1 MPVNAFSTT
10 SYAIQYRL
18 VTENGHTSYTGIRPL
33 TVDFRIT
40 DLPLYKSDQPTV
52 VYCTDT
58 YPPQVNGVSVV
69 TGLAVAG
76 LRKRGWRV
84 VVIAPRYPKEP
95 QIGVRQFVND
105 FGTADHHVEIPSV
118 PFPPY
123 PDIRLAAPAYGRIAD
138 TIQSFKPDLVHCATE
153 FMIGR
158 LGQTAALRAGVPLAT
173 SYHTDFA
180 RYTEAY
186 GAPQLRKAVS
196 GYIARFHRRGVRTY
210 TPSEAA
216 RGDLLDLGVQD
227 VEVWGRTID
236 IRAFSPDK
244 YDPLLRVLNGWE
256 RKFVLLHVGRLAAE
270 KGVHRIL
277 DAFAVARDLL
287 PVGSIHLVIAGGGP
301 EEAALRRAAPPD
313 VTFLG
318 VLDRERALPQLYASA
333 DAFVLTSLTETLGLV
348 VLEAMASGLPVIATP
363 AGGVA
368 EHLHHGENGLAY
380 PPGDVREM
388 AHAMVRLVMNP
399 DIRDKLALGARE
411 TAEGLNWEGELD
423 RLDASYREILGLR
436 QGISKVEWP
445 RVRLSGLFPV
455 VSPRRQH

>member
-1 MPVNAFSTT
+1 MAVNAFRTG
-10 SYAIQYRL
+10 SYAVQYRF
-18 VTENGHTSYTGIRPL
+18 VTENGHTGYTAARALG
-33 TVDFRIT
+33 VDQWIT
-40 DLPLYKSDQPTV
+40 SLPRYKSDQPTV

-84 VVIAPRYPKEP
+84 VVIAPRYPRVPK
-95 QIGVRQFVND
+95 IGVRQFVND
-105 FGTADHHVEIPSV
+105 FGVADLHVEIPSV

-123 PDIRLAAPAYGRIAD
+123 PDIRLAAPAYGRIRR
-138 TIQSFKPDLVHCATE
+138 TIEAVQPDLVHCATE

-158 LGQTAALRAGVPLAT
+158 LGEAAALRNGIPLAT

-186 GAPQLRKAVS
+186 GAPRLKRVVS
-196 GYIARFHRRGVRTY
+196 NYIARFHQRAMRTY
-210 TPSEAA
+210 TPSAAA
-216 RGDLLDLGVQD
+216 RADLLELGLKD

-236 IRAFSPDK
+236 IRSFSPDK
-244 YDPLLRVLNGWE
+244 YDSLVRVLHGWE

-277 DAFAVARDLL
+277 EAFAIARALL
-287 PVGSIHLVIAGGGP
+287 PAGSLHLVIAGGGP
-301 EEAALRRAAPPD
+301 EESALRRAAPPD

-318 VLDRERALPQLYASA
+318 VLDRQRVLPQLYASV

-368 EHLHHGENGLAY
+368 EHLRHGENGLAY

-399 DIRDKLALGARE
+399 ALRDRLALGARK

-423 RLDASYREILGLR
+423 RLDASYREILALS
-436 QGISKVEWP
+436 QGIEIAQAN
-445 RVRLSGLFPV
+445 LSLA
-455 VSPRRQH
+455 S

>member
-1 MPVNAFSTT
+1 M
-10 SYAIQYRL
+10 
-18 VTENGHTSYTGIRPL
+18 
-33 TVDFRIT
+33 
-40 DLPLYKSDQPTV
+40 
-52 VYCTDT
+52 YCTDT

-76 LRKRGWRV
+76 LRKRGWHV
-84 VVIAPRYPKEP
+84 VVIAPRYPRVP
-95 QIGVRQFVND
+95 QIGVRQFIND
-105 FGTADHHVEIPSV
+105 FGVADLHVEIPSV

-123 PDIRLAAPAYGRIAD
+123 PDIRLAAPAYGRIAK
-138 TIQSFKPDLVHCATE
+138 TLQSEQPDLVHCATE

-158 LGQTAALRAGVPLAT
+158 LGETAALRNNIPLAT

-186 GAPQLRKAVS
+186 GAPRLKRAVS
-196 GYIARFHRRGVRTY
+196 DYIARFHRRAVRTY

-216 RGDLLDLGVQD
+216 RADLLQLGIKD

-236 IRAFSPDK
+236 VRAFSPDK
-244 YDPLLRVLNGWE
+244 YDSLLRVLNGWE

-277 DAFAVARDLL
+277 EAFAVARALL
-287 PVGSIHLVIAGGGP
+287 PAGRVHLVIAGGGP
-301 EEAALRRAAPPD
+301 EEPALRRAAPPD

-318 VLDRERALPQLYASA
+318 VLDRERVLPQLYASV

-368 EHLHHGENGLAY
+368 EHLRHGENGLAY
-380 PPGDVREM
+380 EPGDIRGM
-388 AHAMVRLVMNP
+388 AHAMVRLVMNSSL
-399 DIRDKLALGARE
+399 RDRLAIGARK

-423 RLDASYREILGLR
+423 RLDASYGEILALS
-436 QGISKVEWP
+436 QGIEISQSN
-445 RVRLSGLFPV
+445 LSLA
-455 VSPRRQH
+455 S